1 MRGRR
6 RMLMRFDG
14 RRVGRLFHG
23 GLFFVHGRIITR
35 MKISCIPRRTVSP
48 GRTILGRPRSI

>member
-23 GLFFVHGRIITR
+23 GLFFVHDRIITR
-35 MKISCIPRRTVSP
+35 MAISCIPPRTVLR
-48 GRTILGRPRSI
+48 GRTILG